1 MKVLIAEDSNTMR
14 GIVREMMRRLGYDDV
29 IEAADGREA
38 WERLNEQPF
47 DLLLTDWNML
57 QMSGLELL
65 QKVRGTPDMAS
76 LPVVM
81 LTTRNNKEDI
91 VSAVKAGI
99 NNYVTKPCKPT
110 QLKDKIDKAL
120 IHAVKK
126 HPLQPPSVQ
135 HRDPEAIL
143 KGSRSLHPSQM
154 GPYVL
159 CYEATVDLQEMLGRG
174 EKTLLH
180 TYEAIVD
187 AIERLNEEFPGL
199 ELGYGIEEDS
209 REFTR

>member
-143 KGSRSLHPSQM
+143 KGSRSLHPSHM

-187 AIERLNEEFPGL
+187 AIFAALFPLLFRFRLRRDFGL
-199 ELGYGIEEDS
+199 FLG
-209 REFTR
+209 